1 MSACCQQAVLT
12 REISDRSLDL
22 LILRVRPKVEIDPA
36 HPRLIRTVRGS
47 GCLFDSN
54 ITLEARGLFK
64 AETSAPSH

>member
-1 MSACCQQAVLT
+1 M
-12 REISDRSLDL
+12 
-22 LILRVRPKVEIDPA
+22 ILRVRPKVEIDPA